1 MWFVGRCST
10 FILYI
15 ILYLKECD
23 NNYATTTLTLTTAYN
38 TNNWHFLQP
47 FIGTNSFYVLSLD
60 FWKWYEYICMKIYNE
75 LHIVLLWWNL
85 SSLCF
90 PKFIWRLNDVI
101 ILVVDDSTVDNKTLR
116 S

>member
-1 MWFVGRCST
+1 MLQLHWHS
-10 FILYI
+10 LQP
-15 ILYLKECD
+15 
-23 NNYATTTLTLTTAYN
+23 TTLIT
-38 TNNWHFLQP
+38 
-47 FIGTNSFYVLSLD
+47 GTFFNLLLEQIHFYVLSLD

-101 ILVVDDSTVDNKTLR
+101 ILVVDDVTVDNKILR